1 MSKNKSKQPFI
12 FSEGEIGLLSNEKL
26 VDLFYKI
33 RDEINYREKYHKI
46 SNKPSIIIKKI
57 EDTLYYLLKEREDFE
72 SIPNSE
78 PHIIYD
84 DYNIR
89 GRNFLLFSSEC
100 DKNLL
105 LNIAK
110 LLKKLLDKIKLDSK
124 VSRDIINTEDYQSQM
139 NKLNSVL
146 ETIYNITA
154 YVSCYKP
161 DKLDSS
167 ATNSCEEV
175 LAELLSISEA
185 INADIKDDNYFD
197 YRNVRKEIEQT
208 TDSLVNLRKDF
219 PNNKFPPKAVY
230 SIKYGIDDDLVFLY
244 SSDLDKNLLIDTLK
258 ELYAFRDYV
267 NKMMYYD
274 TNISKEKIDTINH
287 TIIEI
292 LDIVNAF
299 NKDVFPT
306 LEKEYWELRN
316 EEKSFNEQ
324 SLKNIQL
331 FNDFMHMSNASLDFL
346 INLKVEKS
354 TITRNGTWF
363 SVWSEKTEY
372 DKNIVKNVKKS
383 YRKLIKSLEKN
394 S

>member
-1 MSKNKSKQPFI
+1 MSKNKSNQPFI

-72 SIPNSE
+72 NIPNSE

-167 ATNSCEEV
+167 TTNSCEEV

-244 SSDLDKNLLIDTLK
+244 SSDLDKNLLIDTLN
-258 ELYAFRDYV
+258 ELYTFRDYV

-274 TNISKEKIDTINH
+274 TNKSKEKIDTINH

-306 LEKEYWELRN
+306 LEKEYWELRK

-383 YRKLIKSLEKN
+383 YRKLVKSLKKN